1 MKPRKQPRQE
11 RSKVTVTA
19 ILETTA
25 HILIDEGYESMN
37 TNRVAE
43 KAGVSIGSLY
53 QYFPDKK
60 SLVAALRQRHAEQM
74 KDCLQAALKTVNL
87 SSLEGTVSAM
97 VHAAF
102 EAHLLEPKL
111 HKVLHS
117 EVPEPVL
124 YDQETTLE
132 EDFRNMVLSLLR
144 KRQDQV
150 RPMDFELA
158 SKILINIVESLVHAA
173 IIDNKL
179 KEDVYKIEKEAVT
192 LVTRYL
198 KK

>member
-1 MKPRKQPRQE
+1 MKPRKQHRQE

-19 ILETTA
+19 ILDATT
-25 HILIDEGYESMN
+25 HILIDDGYEAMN

-43 KAGVSIGSLY
+43 KAGVSIRSLY

-74 KDCLQAALKTVNL
+74 KDCLQSALKNI
-87 SSLEGTVSAM
+87 SPESIDNTVSEM
-97 VHAAF
+97 VHAVF
-102 EAHLLEPKL
+102 QAHLIEPQL

-132 EDFRNMVLSLLR
+132 EDFRNIVISLLQNW
-144 KRQDQV
+144 QDKI
-150 RPMDFELA
+150 RPMDVELT

-173 IIDNKL
+173 VIDNQL
-179 KEDVYKIEKEAVT
+179 KEDPDKIEKETVN
-192 LVTRYL
+192 LVKRYL
-198 KK
+198 GI